1 MAKLTRSVALTVGLA
16 AFVGIGAAAV
26 WAKPV
31 RQGRADSG
39 VVYFGVTHTANGNQY
54 AAGNTED
61 KLLGAGAVTYV
72 IQLSRTPAGGFE
84 MTSKP
89 MTLFF
94 SNGTLTGTA
103 TATVAPGA
111 GGTAL
116 TGGRLLAAHGT
127 GGQKGHSVTATFQGV
142 GNPVA
147 GTYKLTYTG
156 VYK

>member
-1 MAKLTRSVALTVGLA
+1 MAKLTRSVALTVALGACVWVGATA
-16 AFVGIGAAAV
+16 A

-31 RQGRADSG
+31 RKGRADSG

-89 MTLFF
+89 VTLFF

-103 TATVAPGA
+103 TATVTPGA
-111 GGTAL
+111 GGTTL
-116 TGGRLLAAHGT
+116 TGGRLLAARGT
-127 GGQKGHSVTATFQGV
+127 GGQKGHSVTASFQGV